1 MLRITCKGL
10 WAHKLRFMLTG
21 LAVILGVAFMS
32 GTMILTDTMGRT
44 FDEALAT
51 NNDGIDAIVRR
62 GSAFDGE
69 SAEVRERVEAA
80 TLTAVLEV
88 DGVDAAAGSIQ
99 GFAQLVQDDGAVANR
114 ALGTTIGTS
123 WIDDARLNP
132 FELAAGRAPEASLEA
147 VVDRATVAN
156 EGWTLGDSFVV
167 LAKTGPVEL
176 TLVGEALFGE
186 LEGIPGSTMIATD
199 LTTAQALFGE
209 PGYFDTIVVAKSSG
223 VAADELAVDL
233 QAALVDEQIEVI
245 TGEADTADKQAAL
258 REDLRFFD
266 TFLLAFAYI
275 SLFVGMF
282 IIYNTFS
289 IVIAQRTRDLAM
301 LRAIGAGRGQVLRSV
316 LVEAIAVGLLA
327 CAAGLGLGVGMSFGL
342 RELLAQVGVDIPSGP
357 TVITAATVVTAVT
370 VGVIVTLVSA
380 VAPAVR
386 ASRVAPIAALR
397 DVAIDRSH
405 LSLARAVSG
414 IAIMAGGVLAAAAGI
429 AAKGEGALRLLAL
442 GAVVTVLGVFVL
454 GPVLARPV
462 IRVLGRPARAMSGSV
477 GRLAQENAR
486 RNPKR
491 TSATAAALMVGV
503 ALVGFITIIASST
516 TAAVVDQVDNSFRA
530 DYVVD
535 SGQWEAGGFSP
546 QLATE
551 LAALREVEIVSPI
564 RVSAV
569 AVGDTTTQLAG
580 LDTAVFD
587 RLYDVEVTSG
597 SLDSVTPGMVAVASD
612 KAADLGLAIGDTVS
626 VTFARTGNVGLT
638 VAAIFDEEIAGVG
651 GTPWITDL
659 TTYESNVTDQYD
671 RQVFVTTGDSI
682 DAATSRAAIDQ
693 VLSTWPNGEL
703 QDQAQFKEAITSEI
717 GSMLNLIYGLLAL
730 AVIIALIGI
739 ANTLALSVHERT
751 RELGLLRAVGMTRR
765 QVRTLVR
772 WESVMI
778 AAFGTGLGL
787 LLALAGAWAIIRSLT
802 DEGITQVVVPGV
814 RIGVIV
820 ACAVVAGV
828 LAAVAPARRAARLDI
843 LHAIGAE

>member
-62 GSAFDGE
+62 GSAIDGE
-69 SAEVRERVEAA
+69 SAEVRERVDAA
-80 TLTAVLEV
+80 TLDAVLEV

-99 GFAQLVQDDGAVANR
+99 GFAQLVQDDGAVADN
-114 ALGTTIGTS
+114 ALGATIGTS

-132 FELAAGRAPEASLEA
+132 FQLAAGRAPEASLEA
-147 VVDRATVAN
+147 VVDRATVAD
-156 EGWTLGDSFVV
+156 EGWALGDSFVV

-176 TLVGEALFGE
+176 TLVGEAMFGE
-186 LEGIPGSTMIATD
+186 LDGIPGSTMIATD
-199 LTTAQALFGE
+199 LTTAQELFGE
-209 PGYFDTIVVAKSSG
+209 PGYFDSIVVAKSSD
-223 VAADELAVDL
+223 VAADELAVHL
-233 QAALVDEQIEVI
+233 QSALADEQIEVI

-316 LVEAIAVGLLA
+316 LVEAIAVGLVA
-327 CAAGLGLGVGMSFGL
+327 CVAGLGLGVGMSFGL

-414 IAIMAGGVLAAAAGI
+414 IAITAGGVLAAAAGI
-429 AAKGEGALRLLAL
+429 AADGEGALRLLAL
-442 GAVVTVLGVFVL
+442 GAVITVLGVFVL

-462 IRVLGRPARAMSGSV
+462 LRVLGRPARAVSGSV

-491 TSATAAALMVGV
+491 TSGTAAALMVGV

-535 SGQWEAGGFSP
+535 SGQWAEGGFSP
-546 QLATE
+546 ELATE
-551 LAALREVEIVSPI
+551 LAALSEVEIVSPI

-587 RLYDVEVTSG
+587 RLYDVEVVSG

-612 KAADLGLAIGDTVS
+612 KAADLQLAIGDTIG
-626 VTFARTGNVGLT
+626 VTFARTGTVDLT

-659 TTYESNVTDQYD
+659 ATYESNVTDQYD
-671 RQVFVTTGDSI
+671 RQLFVTTGDSI

-693 VLSTWPNGEL
+693 VLASWPNGEL

-778 AAFGTGLGL
+778 AALGTGLGL
-787 LLALAGAWAIIRSLT
+787 LLALAGAWAIIRSLA
-802 DEGITQVVVPGV
+802 DEGITQVVVPGA

-843 LHAIGAE
+843 LQAIGAE